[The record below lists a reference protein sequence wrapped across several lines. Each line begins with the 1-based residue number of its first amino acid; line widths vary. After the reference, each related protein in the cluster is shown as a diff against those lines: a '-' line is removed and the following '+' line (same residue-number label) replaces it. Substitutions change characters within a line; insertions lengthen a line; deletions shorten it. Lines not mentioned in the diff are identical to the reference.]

1 MAGNEDEA
9 LEERLKAALWLS
21 VGKIVDEEMLKL
33 GLNATPQFIGALTEM
48 LWAQIGGLRQDPL
61 PFIIGGKADHGVKRT
76 QAKISRALL
85 KDVLLLARRNEG
97 LETILRKCLDQQP
110 SAKSKAPKKR

>member
-1 MAGNEDEA
+1 MAGEEDEA

-48 LWAQIGGLRQDPL
+48 LWAQIENVSEDLQS
-61 PFIIGGKADHGVKRT
+61 F
-76 QAKISRALL
+76 AKHAGRHTISAE
-85 KDVLLLARRNEG
+85 DVLLLARRNDG
-97 LETILRKCLDQQP
+97 LDTILRKCLDQQP
-110 SAKSKAPKKR
+110 SSKSKAAAKKR